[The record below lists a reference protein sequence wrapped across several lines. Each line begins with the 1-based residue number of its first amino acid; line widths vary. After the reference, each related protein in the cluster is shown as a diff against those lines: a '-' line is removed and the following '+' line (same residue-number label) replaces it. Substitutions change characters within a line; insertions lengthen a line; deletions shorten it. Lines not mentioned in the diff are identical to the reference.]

1 MSHLTYTLMM
11 DKHLVNERVLHFA
24 LDIICLLTGED
35 YIVVKKSSDHTSLI
49 PVPLPHSLIHE
60 RNNEQKI
67 LELTSQIIHLLTGEV
82 PIRCEDSTVYFSMEE
97 WEYLEGHKDLY
108 KDTIMENHQAF
119 SSMGLFKISQNIIS
133 KEEEFENYPGDNLSN
148 SKLNNCFQNAT
159 KAVDSCEEENVAN
172 TSIETDNLYH
182 IKEESASRED
192 RNETDINTLTAHTQT
207 EYPPTHIKEEPDL
220 CEPRNLTGIHTP
232 TEHTTVEYPSI
243 HIKDESVLC
252 EEGNLIDTA
261 IHTVKEKTQMVC
273 PSTRSKEALAS
284 HEDGN
289 LSSIYMSMKHKHRKC
304 VFTDNEEP
312 SSNHCEKCFA
322 FKSLLV
328 GHQKCNTNEIL
339 YSNTDH
345 GKMYNPQPDLAGQQV
360 SHTEEKRF
368 SCSDCEKGFIT
379 KSKLILHKR
388 THSGEKPHLC
398 LECGKGFITKS
409 YLAIHKR
416 THSGEKPYS
425 CSECGKCFS
434 HNSSLVKHQRSHSG
448 KKPYSCFE
456 CGKCFSQQ
464 SDLVIHQRTHTG
476 EKPFSCSDCG
486 KCFSLH
492 SSLVKHLR
500 THTGEK
506 PYSCSECG
514 KCFSCNSHLVRHQRT
529 HTRGTFL
536 MP

>member
-11 DKHLVNERVLHFA
+11 DKHIVNERVLHFA

-35 YIVVKKSSDHTSLI
+35 YIVVKKSSDHTCLS

-82 PIRCEDSTVYFSMEE
+82 SIRCEDSTVYFSMEE

-119 SSMGLFKISQNIIS
+119 SSKGLFKITQNFIS

-172 TSIETDNLYH
+172 TSIETDNLAH
-182 IKEESASRED
+182 IKGESASRED
-192 RNETDINTLTAHTQT
+192 RNETDINTPTAQTET

-220 CEPRNLTGIHTP
+220 CEPRNLTGVHTP
-232 TEHTTVEYPSI
+232 TEHTTVECPSI

-252 EEGNLIDTA
+252 EEGNLTDTA
-261 IHTVKEKTQMVC
+261 IHTVTEKTRTVC
-273 PSTRSKEALAS
+273 PFTHRKEALAS
-284 HEDGN
+284 HEQAN
-289 LSSIYMSMKHKHRKC
+289 LTSIYMSMKHTHRKC

-328 GHQKCNTNEIL
+328 GHQKCNTNQIL

-345 GKMYNPQPDLAGQQV
+345 GEMYNPQPDLAGQQV
-360 SHTEEKRF
+360 SHIEEKRF